1 MSQWLVRQE
10 GAPRAVALPSAEAV
24 MAGLR
29 DGVWQPTDEVKGPDD
44 PAFVAL
50 DAHPLFEEV
59 ATDLEEPLPEAADD
73 THLDMNPL
81 IDVCL
86 VLLIF
91 FILTISYASL
101 ERAIGVPTDN
111 PDDKSSQR
119 PVEMKDIQDKVF
131 RVTARMEGDV
141 VVLKL
146 DADEVLRESIDALMD
161 EKDPTRLKAAKAVIE
176 RKMADLIRST
186 GRRQMLL
193 DWDGNVP
200 WGIETAVLDAAKGN
214 KVTEIM
220 KKAKKK

>member
-1 MSQWLVRQE
+1 MAQWLVRQE
-10 GAPRAVALPSAEAV
+10 GAPRATALPSAEAV

-59 ATDLEEPLPEAADD
+59 AGDLEEPLPEGADD

-101 ERAIGVPTDN
+101 ERSISVPEDN
-111 PDDKSSQR
+111 PDDKSAKTPR
-119 PVEMKDIQDKVF
+119 VEMPEIKDKIFKV
-131 RVTARMEGDV
+131 VARMEGDT
-141 VVLKL
+141 VLVKL
-146 DADEVLRESIDALMD
+146 DADEVLREGVETLMD
-161 EKDPTRLKAAKAVIE
+161 EGSGRMKAAKADIE
-176 RKMADLIRST
+176 RKMADLIRAT
-186 GRRQMLL
+186 GRRVMLL
-193 DWDGNVP
+193 DWDENVP
-200 WGIETAVLDAAKGN
+200 WGIETAILDAAKGN
-214 KVTEIM
+214 KVNEIM
-220 KKAKKK
+220 MKSKKK